1 MNVFLE
7 MIGTLHSVPSSS
19 SSTEQSD
26 RWVQQEFE
34 IAKLNAEKNRSL
46 SSISHSVSSS
56 SCSTEQSDFLMQQE
70 FELAKLNA
78 EKNRSLSSVPLGS
91 SLNEQ
96 SERWIQQEFAIAEQ
110 NAEKNRSIEVLDG
123 HDVPTSR
130 ASYVDKKTGMPKNA
144 ISSAFEFSS
153 ANFNEAKFRRAA
165 EIKEGDATEP
175 DFVGSIHHIL
185 GECVTAV
192 KSLFNLNQHLMNQ
205 DNRLLL

>member
-56 SCSTEQSDFLMQQE
+56 SCST
-70 FELAKLNA
+70 
-78 EKNRSLSSVPLGS
+78 
-91 SLNEQ
+91 EQ

-185 GECVTAV
+185 GESVTAV
-192 KSLFNLNQHLMNQ
+192 KSLFNFNQYLMNQ